1 MGMRLSSLFT
11 KVETLGIAVASTL
24 VAWVSFVDPIRDAYL
39 EVAEG
44 EWLSVASIAI
54 TVAASLIGVACAVY
68 AAACK

>member
-1 MGMRLSSLFT
+1 MPLSSLFT

-24 VAWVSFVDPIRDAYL
+24 VAWVSFVDPIWDAYL

-54 TVAASLIGVACAVY
+54 TVSASLIGVACAVY

>member
-54 TVAASLIGVACAVY
+54 TVSASLIGVACAVY

>member
-1 MGMRLSSLFT
+1 MRLSSLFT

-54 TVAASLIGVACAVY
+54 TVSASLIGVACAVY